1 MPFEIIE
8 SSSSVMTV
16 RVMRELKKSELDRIQ
31 AAALEAIKQWGK
43 IRVLIILD
51 NFRGWEAS
59 PDWGDVTFM
68 SEHSKEIEKIAI
80 VGEEMWK
87 DQAYAFTGKG
97 FRPTAIEYFGP
108 FERDRAASWLA
119 ES

>member
-1 MPFEIIE
+1 
-8 SSSSVMTV
+8 MTV
-16 RVMRELKKSELDRIQ
+16 KVMSRLKKSELDQIQ
-31 AAALEAIKQWGK
+31 AVALEAIKRWGK
-43 IRVLIILD
+43 IWALIIFD
-51 NFRGWEAS
+51 NFRGWELN

-97 FRPTAIEYFGP
+97 FRPTAIEYFSP
-108 FERDRAASWLA
+108 SEHDQAVAWL
-119 ES
+119 EET